1 MQNGW
6 NRPGRG
12 RPSSCHHGM
21 WKLVGAALMIAGMV
35 LLFLCI
41 PGWAWAALLGTALIV
56 AGLVV
61 MKMGWEGR

>member
-1 MQNGW
+1 MQSGW

-12 RPSSCHHGM
+12 RPGSCHHGG
-21 WKLVGAALMIAGMV
+21 WKLMGAALVIAGMV

-61 MKMGWEGR
+61 MKFGWEGR